1 MKKLTLVGLVMIL
14 MLACIMPLTAAGTAE
29 ESSGTVAPA
38 FKKTTLRFGTTSAE
52 STLVVATMRA
62 FAEKVLERTDD
73 QVVVQIFPAS
83 QLGDA
88 AEIVKSAQ
96 MGAVDICMAQPASI
110 AGMGVKPMSV
120 LSLPYIFKS
129 FDQRLNVLYGDVGQ
143 GLLDEIS
150 NGKINLRGFG
160 YFPDGAR
167 SFFTAEGKPIRKFED
182 VKGMKLRVQPYDLDT
197 DMVLAMG
204 ASPTP
209 TAFAELYSALQ
220 SGVVDGGEQPI
231 AGFYGNKLYEV
242 SGYFT
247 LDEHTYNTLVIL
259 FSEISWNKLSPELQT
274 LLTQAWK
281 ESVTEFKDKI
291 IANEKDLLD
300 EIAAT
305 GTEIIELQDREKWM
319 AAMDPIYAKYGV
331 GVESWIEK
339 IRSVE

>member
-1 MKKLTLVGLVMIL
+1 MKRISLFGFVLLLLLTVAMPVM
-14 MLACIMPLTAAGTAE
+14 ASGASEA
-29 ESSGTVAPA
+29 ESSSAAPT

-52 STLVVATMRA
+52 NTLVVATMRM
-62 FAEKVLERTDD
+62 FAEKVLDRTDG

-96 MGAVDICMAQPASI
+96 MGAVDMCMAQPASI
-110 AGMGVKPMSV
+110 SSMGIKPMSTLV
-120 LSLPYIFKS
+120 LPYIFKS
-129 FDQRLNVLYGDVGQ
+129 FDQRLNVLFGDVGQ

-150 NGKINLRGFG
+150 AGNINLRGFG

-167 SFFTAEGKPIRKFED
+167 SFFTAKGKPIRKFED

-197 DMVLAMG
+197 DMVIAMG

-220 SGVVDGGEQPI
+220 SGVVDGGEQPV

-247 LDEHTYNTLVIL
+247 LDEHTYNTLVVL
-259 FSEISWNKLSPELQT
+259 FSELSWKKLTPELQS
-274 LLTQAWK
+274 LLTDAWK
-281 ESVTEFKDKI
+281 ESVDEFKDDVV
-291 IANEKDLLD
+291 ANEKELLNK
-300 EIAAT
+300 IAAT
-305 GTEIIELQDREKWM
+305 GTEIIELKDREKWM
-319 AAMDPIYAKYGV
+319 AAMDPIYAKHGV
-331 GVESWIEK
+331 GLDSWIAK

>member
-1 MKKLTLVGLVMIL
+1 MKRFSLLGLVL
-14 MLACIMPLTAAGTAE
+14 VMLLVCIAPLAAAGTTE
-29 ESSGTVAPA
+29 VDSSAAAPA
-38 FKKTTLRFGTTSAE
+38 FKKTMLRFGTTSAE
-52 STLVVATMRA
+52 NTLVVASMRT
-62 FAEKVLERTDD
+62 FAEKVLDRTDG

-88 AEIVKSAQ
+88 AEIVKSVQ

-110 AGMGVKPMSV
+110 ASMGVKPMSV
-120 LSLPYIFKS
+120 LSFPYIFKS
-129 FDQRLNVLYGDVGQ
+129 FDHRLNVLFGEVGQ
-143 GLLDEIS
+143 ELLDEIS

-182 VKGMKLRVQPYDLDT
+182 VKGLKLRVQPYDLDT

-231 AGFYGNKLYEV
+231 AGFYGNKLYEA

-247 LDEHTYNTLVIL
+247 LDEHTYNTLLVL
-259 FSEISWNKLSPELQT
+259 FSELSWKKLSPELQA
-274 LLTQAWK
+274 LLTTAWNESIDEYKDDIISNEK
-281 ESVTEFKDKI
+281 ELLDKI
-291 IANEKDLLD
+291 
-300 EIAAT
+300 AAS
-305 GTEIIELQDREKWM
+305 GTEIITLTDREKWM

-331 GVESWIEK
+331 GLESWITK

>member
-1 MKKLTLVGLVMIL
+1 MKKFSLLGLVL
-14 MLACIMPLTAAGTAE
+14 VMLLVCITPLTAAGTTE
-29 ESSGTVAPA
+29 VESGVAAPA

-52 STLVVATMRA
+52 NTLVVATMRT
-62 FAEKVLERTDD
+62 FAKKVLDRTDG

-129 FDQRLNVLYGDVGQ
+129 FDQRLNVLFGDVGQ
-143 GLLDEIS
+143 ELLDEIS
-150 NGKINLRGFG
+150 NGKINLRGFS

-167 SFFTAEGKPIRKFED
+167 SFFTAKGKPIRKFED
-182 VKGMKLRVQPYDLDT
+182 VAGLKLRVQPYDLDT
-197 DMVLAMG
+197 DMVIAMG

-247 LDEHTYNTLVIL
+247 LDEHTYNTLLVL
-259 FSEISWNKLSPELQT
+259 FSELSWKKLSPELQV
-274 LLTQAWK
+274 LLSDAWN
-281 ESVTEFKDKI
+281 ESVDEFKDDI
-291 IANEKDLLD
+291 VANEKDLLGK
-300 EIAAT
+300 IAAT

-319 AAMDPIYAKYGV
+319 AAMDPIYAKHGA
-331 GVESWIEK
+331 GLDSWINK